1 MISVSRNKKVSKD
14 SICQASSLSKLNR
27 VKSVEYK
34 MGSVRSR
41 ITIRE
46 IF

>member
-1 MISVSRNKKVSKD
+1 MRSASRNKKVSKD
-14 SICQASSLSKLNR
+14 SICQASSPSKLNKA
-27 VKSVEYK
+27 KSVEYK
-34 MGSVRSR
+34 MGFVRSR